1 MADIREARAAV
12 IRRVLE
18 GEGESSRVQRR
29 GALDDA
35 GLAEPL
41 GALVH
46 KVAVHSWRVTA
57 KDIDAIRVTG
67 MSEDQIF
74 ELVVCAALG
83 QANRQY
89 EMAMAALDAARHG
102 SEHAPRDSR

>member
-12 IRRVLE
+12 VRRVLE
-18 GEGESSRVQRR
+18 GDGESSRVQRR
-29 GALDDA
+29 GAFDDA
-35 GLAEPL
+35 ELAEPL
-41 GALVH
+41 GTLMH
-46 KVAVHSWRVTA
+46 KVALHSSRVTA
-57 KDIDAIRVTG
+57 KDIDALRATG

-89 EMAMAALDAARHG
+89 ETAMAALDAVSNG